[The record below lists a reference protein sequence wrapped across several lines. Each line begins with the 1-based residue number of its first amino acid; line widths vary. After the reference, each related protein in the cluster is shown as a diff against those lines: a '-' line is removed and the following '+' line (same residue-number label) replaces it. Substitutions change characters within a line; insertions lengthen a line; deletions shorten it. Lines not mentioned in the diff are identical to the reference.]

1 MVPAAR
7 RGTGQ
12 QRVAAPDDAHA
23 REALRYVQL
32 ARRFSV
38 PPTPVLWLACGVS
51 GSGKSSQSQPLV
63 EQRGLVALHSDI
75 ERKRLFG
82 LSPRASSQGVAG
94 GIYTAQASARTYAEL
109 RDRARVLLGAGQPVL
124 VDATFLQRAHRGEFI
139 ALARE
144 LGVPCRI
151 LLFDAPEAVLRERVR
166 RRAAAGGDPS
176 EATEAVLT
184 RQLAEREPLSAAEA
198 ALAWPVDTR
207 AAVDWAQLP
216 PAWR

>member
-1 MVPAAR
+1 MSEYAIDPALQA
-7 RGTGQ
+7 GNHKLLAGYKATHFQWQVTDG
-12 QRVAAPDDAHA
+12 VATITLNRA
-23 REALRYVQL
+23 
-32 ARRFSV
+32 
-38 PPTPVLWLACGVS
+38 
-51 GSGKSSQSQPLV
+51 
-63 EQRGLVALHSDI
+63 
-75 ERKRLFG
+75 ERKNPLTFD
-82 LSPRASSQGVAG
+82 S
-94 GIYTAQASARTYAEL
+94 YAEL

>member
-1 MVPAAR
+1 M
-7 RGTGQ
+7 
-12 QRVAAPDDAHA
+12 
-23 REALRYVQL
+23 
-32 ARRFSV
+32 
-38 PPTPVLWLACGVS
+38 
-51 GSGKSSQSQPLV
+51 
-63 EQRGLVALHSDI
+63 
-75 ERKRLFG
+75 
-82 LSPRASSQGVAG
+82 
-94 GIYTAQASARTYAEL
+94 
-109 RDRARVLLGAGQPVL
+109 LGAGQPVL
-124 VDATFLQRAHRGEFI
+124 VDATFLQRAHRGAFI

-151 LLFDAPEAVLRERVR
+151 LLFDAPEPVLRERVR

-207 AAVDWAQLP
+207 TAVDWAQLP